1 MVVNAQFNNIPSTAL
16 IDTTAMLTLV
26 NRKYVG
32 NRNVDNATVEL
43 RAQEDILYQGLSLL
57 PDIMHWL
64 TIIFLGL
71 LCCSHG

>member
-32 NRNVDNATVEL
+32 NRNVDNETVEL

>member
-32 NRNVDNATVEL
+32 NRNVDNETVEL

-64 TIIFLGL
+64 IIIFLGL